1 MLRITEQLKNNNQ
14 VVLILEGKIAGDS
27 VIKLLNYC
35 LNKIDDRKLLVL
47 DFRGITF
54 IDKNGIAMLEEI
66 KDERVQITNCSLF
79 VKKLLEDLIE

>member
-1 MLRITEQLKNNNQ
+1 
-14 VVLILEGKIAGDS
+14 
-27 VIKLLNYC
+27 
-35 LNKIDDRKLLVL
+35 VL